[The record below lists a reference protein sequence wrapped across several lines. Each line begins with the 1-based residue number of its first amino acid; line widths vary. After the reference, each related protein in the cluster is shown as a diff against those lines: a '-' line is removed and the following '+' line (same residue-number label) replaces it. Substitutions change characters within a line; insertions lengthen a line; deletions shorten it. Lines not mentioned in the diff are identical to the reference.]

1 MSIIFDPADRGQ
13 NNAAR
18 GGAQAAPAEANIP
31 ASVRNAVEL
40 NPTSGTQGSAA
51 SSGNQPDA
59 PAAPTWRYDVNTP
72 EEFQKFVQLSSQGA
86 VIFALYAPH

>member
-1 MSIIFDPADRGQ
+1 MAGNAEQRERKERRMSIIFDPADRGQ

-40 NPTSGTQGSAA
+40 NSHGSAPSRWA
-51 SSGNQPDA
+51 HPSRP
-59 PAAPTWRYDVNTP
+59 
-72 EEFQKFVQLSSQGA
+72 
-86 VIFALYAPH
+86 